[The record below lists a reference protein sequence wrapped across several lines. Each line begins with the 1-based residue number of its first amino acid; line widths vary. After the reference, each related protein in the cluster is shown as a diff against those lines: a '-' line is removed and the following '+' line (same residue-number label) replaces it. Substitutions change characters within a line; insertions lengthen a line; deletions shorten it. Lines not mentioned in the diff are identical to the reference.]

1 MWGDGARSPHSL
13 ALTWAA
19 PPPSSAPRW
28 VGAASL
34 VPQPP
39 LPHFLAPS
47 PSPAPH
53 SNYLSGTSESVK
65 TALPALRLW
74 LRVCLSMRFSQP
86 IRGKGELAGASE
98 WLAWRR
104 ESRSQSEPNEPRGC
118 GSKECVLSFEAESV
132 STPRRPQEPD
142 RSNPS
147 RGGRLSASQ
156 GKQKDSCLV
165 GSYGARSTGTSRRLT
180 VALSRLS
187 AVSNR
192 RLRATAY
199 PSLNSHWFLCHKCPS
214 RFPSQLTPVLPSE
227 ADAMPSSP
235 LSLLQPGRI

>member
-1 MWGDGARSPHSL
+1 M
-13 ALTWAA
+13 
-19 PPPSSAPRW
+19 
-28 VGAASL
+28 
-34 VPQPP
+34 
-39 LPHFLAPS
+39 
-47 PSPAPH
+47 
-53 SNYLSGTSESVK
+53 
-65 TALPALRLW
+65 
-74 LRVCLSMRFSQP
+74 
-86 IRGKGELAGASE
+86 GASE

-118 GSKECVLSFEAESV
+118 GSKECVLSFQAQSV
-132 STPRRPQEPD
+132 STPRRPQEPGG
-142 RSNPS
+142 SNPS

-235 LSLLQPGRI
+235 LSLLQLGRILSQADQPWSSCIETALPLCRPPRTPPHQTRSLSRPGKWRQIAY